1 MDVPP
6 TQILAEPGDGLRYPQ
21 GGLPEQAVSST
32 RVRFAQDDG
41 LLRRA
46 DRGPSRAERG
56 SAYVAVLVVLVVLT
70 IFGLA
75 VALIS
80 QTELQVGA
88 NEKTISRVFY
98 AADAGIELATAR
110 ALVTSDHSQR
120 TYLVTDSGVAL
131 VSGKLQLGTAV
142 NVSPFFPILDS
153 PCNLCEINN
162 AGAYNERAYRKIN
175 HAVTVRAARFG
186 TVDAGGSR
194 TPVAQKV
201 ISAMVEV
208 QPWKASPDAYV
219 AANDPA
225 ALADIK
231 F

>member
-1 MDVPP
+1 MHDNGQVP
-6 TQILAEPGDGLRYPQ
+6 AG
-21 GGLPEQAVSST
+21 
-32 RVRFAQDDG
+32 
-41 LLRRA
+41 
-46 DRGPSRAERG
+46 RGERG

-75 VALIS
+75 LALVT

-88 NEKTISRVFY
+88 NERTISRVFY
-98 AADAGIELATAR
+98 AADAGIELATAT
-110 ALVTSDHSQR
+110 ALVTSDHTQR
-120 TYLVTDSGVAL
+120 SYLVTDSGVAL
-131 VSGKLQLGTAV
+131 VSGKVELGTRV
-142 NVSPFFPILDS
+142 DVSPFYPILDS

-175 HAVTVRAARFG
+175 HAVTVRAARFA
-186 TVDAGGSR
+186 TIDAGSNR
-194 TPVAQKV
+194 TPVAQKL

-208 QPWKASPDAYV
+208 QPWKASPDAYA